1 MHGQVWDAP
10 LSSCRPFPC
19 IPCICRMIDGRVNF
33 IGIWYRCRLSSSVGD
48 YDTFTSLTAREGSR
62 SAYPV
67 PSRNP
72 VIGRFFF
79 LRGSNDGEKRNRGGK
94 CGKNGKKERRGTTLE
109 TARRCTEKPVKLV
122 ASIERPSH
130 SPRILLWAQT
140 RN

>member
-1 MHGQVWDAP
+1 MHGQVWDAA

-33 IGIWYRCRLSSSVGD
+33 IGIWYRCGLSSSVRD
-48 YDTFTSLTAREGSR
+48 YDTFTSLTACEGSR
-62 SAYPV
+62 SAYSV
-67 PSRNP
+67 PSRDL
-72 VIGRFFF
+72 VIKRFFL
-79 LRGSNDGEKRNRGGK
+79 LRGSDDGDRRNRGGK
-94 CGKNGKKERRGTTLE
+94 CGKSRKTERRGTTME
-109 TARRCTEKPVKLV
+109 TARCTEKPVKLV